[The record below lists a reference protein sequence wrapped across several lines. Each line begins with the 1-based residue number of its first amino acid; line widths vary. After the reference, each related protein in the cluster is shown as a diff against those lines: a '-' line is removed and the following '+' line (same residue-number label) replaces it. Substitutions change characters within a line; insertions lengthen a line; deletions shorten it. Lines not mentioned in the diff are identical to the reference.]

1 MTPLL
6 FLIAFVILDGTRSIS
21 QKSLKESA
29 FQAPLVASIMAKF
42 EQILWE
48 RFWKYFHKG
57 HERIICIRLLF
68 AFVTRDRYA
77 QACF

>member
-21 QKSLKESA
+21 QKSLKGSA

-42 EQILWE
+42 EQIL
-48 RFWKYFHKG
+48 
-57 HERIICIRLLF
+57 
-68 AFVTRDRYA
+68 
-77 QACF
+77 